1 MRTLKRVALLSAIFF
16 VVVAVLVV
24 RYGVYFSGAEQ
35 EALNVADRIFN
46 EYTARHKLSREL
58 FFGPTRVD
66 ISKDGLVF
74 EWVLKPLEPH
84 YIKAKIQAFVAGGFN
99 SGPTID
105 LETLTFFKE
114 ECKREKARANSTH
127 RFSGFC

>member
-1 MRTLKRVALLSAIFF
+1 MRVIKRVVLFCAIFF
-16 VVVAVLVV
+16 VVIAALAV
-24 RYGVYFSGAEQ
+24 RYGVYFSGTEE
-35 EALNVADRIFN
+35 EAMTVADKIFT
-46 EYTARHKLSREL
+46 EYIDHHKLSREL
-58 FFGPTRVD
+58 FLGPTRLD

-84 YIKAKIQAFVAGGFN
+84 YINAKIRAFVAGAFN

-114 ECKREKARANSTH
+114 ECKREKTRENSIN